1 MFHRSRLVANV
12 VQIWRSL
19 KFIKRERS
27 QLARLKLSL
36 IMPVFERVK
45 SVRAVRDAFKQMK
58 RLTLSESAWDLFRL
72 NLLKRCW
79 HEGLVINAKNSKRK
93 KAVQNDI
100 KDLYQTKLRARALAS
115 LKNYKIY
122 QQSQKVLK
130 NLAQLFYKEH
140 GAVDSKKKVY
150 DSLVSFAI
158 YAKQAKNAR
167 EHYRYTLLFKAMVSL
182 CDYQQV

>member
-19 KFIKRERS
+19 KFIKRDRS

-45 SVRAVRDAFKQMK
+45 NLRAVKDAFKQMK

-79 HEGLVINAKNSKRK
+79 DEGLVINAKNSKRK

-122 QQSQKVLK
+122 
-130 NLAQLFYKEH
+130 
-140 GAVDSKKKVY
+140 
-150 DSLVSFAI
+150 
-158 YAKQAKNAR
+158 
-167 EHYRYTLLFKAMVSL
+167 
-182 CDYQQV
+182 